1 MVIPEKM
8 HAVLTFGPRDM
19 CYEEIDVPAPGP
31 GEVLVRVLRVGMGI
45 NDPAIYEG
53 DWPIK
58 HDQPVVAGHEFAGIV
73 TAMGEGAAH
82 RHGVAEGDRVVAEQ
96 VVSCRH
102 CYYCRRGWYNLCEE
116 ALFFGLNLN
125 GGWSDYMIFPK
136 NAIVHRLPPEISD
149 AAAIALESTACGIY
163 TVERGDLKLGE
174 TIVVLGGGFL
184 GLIMLQ
190 VAKLKGAGLIIYCED
205 DDHRLKVGKRLGA
218 DAVFNIKKD
227 DVVAEVRNLTSGFG
241 CDLVVDHGQ
250 AEAIVLGAQM
260 LRKRGRFVVGAAY
273 ASSMAPKIDFGAI
286 CNQNELTFIG
296 RTMSGGV
303 EANAFKLA
311 IEKVRRGDIRLDVL
325 VTHNLLLRE
334 FKRALT
340 IVQQRVEHSIKV
352 SMSPGEPA

>member
-1 MVIPEKM
+1 MIPEKM
-8 HAVLTFGPRDM
+8 HAVLIYGPQDM
-19 CYEEIDVPAPGP
+19 RYDEIDVPAPGP
-31 GEVLVRVLRVGMGI
+31 GEILVRVTRAGMGI

-58 HDQPVVAGHEFAGIV
+58 HDQPVVAGHEFTGIV
-73 TAMGEGAAH
+73 AAMGEGAAE
-82 RHGVAEGDRVVAEQ
+82 RHGVAEGDSVVAEQ
-96 VVSCRH
+96 VVSCRD
-102 CYYCRRGWYNLCEE
+102 CYYCRRALYNLCENP
-116 ALFFGLNLN
+116 LFFGLNLN

-136 NAIVHRLPPEISD
+136 NAIVHQLPPEIST

-174 TIVVLGGGFL
+174 SIVVLGGGFL

-205 DDHRLKVGKRLGA
+205 DDHRLEIGKDLGA
-218 DAVFNIKKD
+218 HAIFNTQKD
-227 DVVAEVRNLTSGFG
+227 DVVAEVRSLTGGFG

-273 ASSMAPKIDFGAI
+273 ASSTAPKIDFGAI

-296 RTMSGGV
+296 RTMSGGAG
-303 EANAFKLA
+303 ANAFPLA
-311 IEKVRRGDIRLDVL
+311 IEFVRRGGIKLDPL
-325 VTHNLLLRE
+325 VTHNLPLCD
-334 FKRALT
+334 FMHALD
-340 IVQQRVEHSIKV
+340 IAQQRREHAIKV
-352 SMSPGEPA
+352 SMTP

>member
-1 MVIPEKM
+1 MLPKKM
-8 HAVLTFGPRDM
+8 HAVLTYGPQDM
-19 CYEEIDVPAPGP
+19 RYDEIDVPAPGP
-31 GEVLVRVLRVGMGI
+31 GEILIRVTRVGMGI

-53 DWPIK
+53 EWPIK
-58 HDQPVVAGHEFAGIV
+58 HDQPVVAGHEFTGAV
-73 TAMGEGAAH
+73 AALGEGAAE
-82 RHGVAEGDRVVAEQ
+82 RHGVSEGDRVVAEQ
-96 VVSCRH
+96 VVSCRQ

-116 ALFFGLNLN
+116 PLFFGLNLN

-136 NAIVHRLPPEISD
+136 NAIVHQLPPEIST

-205 DDHRLKVGKRLGA
+205 DDHRLEVGESLGA
-218 DAVFNIKKD
+218 NAIFNIRKD
-227 DVVAEVRNLTSGFG
+227 DVVAEVRNLTGGFG

-250 AEAIVLGAQM
+250 AEAIALGARM

-273 ASSMAPKIDFGAI
+273 ASSTAPKIDFDAI

-296 RTMSGGV
+296 RTMSGGAG
-303 EANAFKLA
+303 ANAFQLA
-311 IEKVRRGDIRLDVL
+311 IESVRCGGIKLDPL
-325 VTHNLLLRE
+325 VTHNLPLSD
-334 FKRALT
+334 FMQALD
-340 IVQQRVEHSIKV
+340 IAQQRRESAIKV
-352 SMSPGEPA
+352 SMTP